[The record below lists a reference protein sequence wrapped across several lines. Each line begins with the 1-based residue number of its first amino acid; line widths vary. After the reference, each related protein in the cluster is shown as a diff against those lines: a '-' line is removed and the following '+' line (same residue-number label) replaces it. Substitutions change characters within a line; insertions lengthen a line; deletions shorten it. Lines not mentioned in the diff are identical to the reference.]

1 MLLVD
6 SQTCYRW
13 HVIKESSVDVQE
25 LIYVLFIHEKKKYS
39 TAYMHTNTMH
49 TVSSVFLACVSCPH
63 TPAPEVVCLGTVVCR
78 LLPRGGCYSR

>member
-13 HVIKESSVDVQE
+13 HVIKASSVDVQE
-25 LIYVLFIHEKKKYS
+25 LIYVLFIHKKNS
-39 TAYMHTNTMH
+39 ATDMNTNTVH

-63 TPAPEVVCLGTVVCR
+63 TPAPKAVCFGTVVRR